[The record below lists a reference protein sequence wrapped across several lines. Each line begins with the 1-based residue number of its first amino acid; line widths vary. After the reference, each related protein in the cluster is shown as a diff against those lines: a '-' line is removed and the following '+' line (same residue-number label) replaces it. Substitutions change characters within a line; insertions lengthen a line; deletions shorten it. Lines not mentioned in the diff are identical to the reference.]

1 MRILALDT
9 TTRSG
14 SAAIVEDDAI
24 VAERRGDA
32 ARSMAERLPHDLLDL
47 LGAHN
52 WTTASI
58 DLFAVAAGPG
68 SFTGLRV
75 GIATIQGLA
84 FVHHRPV
91 AAVSAL
97 EALGQVAG
105 AGLATGSLVG
115 VWMDAQRR
123 DVFSALYRVAPFPAF
138 DPRRLVEVAAPAV
151 AAPDATL
158 ERWADAD
165 RGAPAVVAGDG
176 AVALAPLLA
185 SRYPGAIIAPHPCL
199 AGAIGRIGFVHAA
212 AGLTLD
218 PAGVRPLY
226 IRRPDAEVERERR
239 QQAAG

>member
-9 TTRSG
+9 TTRAG

-24 VAERRGDA
+24 VAERCGDPG
-32 ARSMAERLPHDLLDL
+32 MTIAERLPRELLDL
-47 LGAHN
+47 LAAHG
-52 WTTASI
+52 WTTASV

-84 FVHHRPV
+84 FVHKRRV

-97 EALGQVAG
+97 EAIGQATA
-105 AGLATGSLVG
+105 AGLAAGSLAG

-123 DVFSALYRVAPFPAF
+123 DVFSALYRVAPVPAF
-138 DPRRLVEVAAPAV
+138 DPQRLIEVAAPAV

-158 ERWADAD
+158 ERWTDAD
-165 RGAPAVVAGDG
+165 PGSPAVVAGDG
-176 AVALAPLLA
+176 AVAFAPLLA
-185 SRYPGAIIAPHPCL
+185 SRYPGAAIAPHPCL
-199 AGAIGRIGFVHAA
+199 AGAIGRIAFVHAA